1 MHSIYI
7 YIPFVCLALPNTRL
21 QYPLQT
27 KCWGVTGITLSV
39 RLSVFPYFFI
49 IASPKQINRYYWNFK
64 TLLSIYIQYIYNL
77 GMRLKEDINPGPK
90 ISRKIIQELFVRE
103 GGAIF
108 LVKYCFS
115 LYISFNISVV
125 PLNSILVIY
134 FNQLIHMHFSLNSIY
149 FQISI
154 YTWQH
159 IDTNTRKMDWKH
171 IDTNTWKMD
180 WKTSYLKLI

>member
-1 MHSIYI
+1 VHSIYI

-27 KCWGVTGITLSV
+27 KFWGITGITLSV

-64 TLLSIYIQYIYNL
+64 TLLSIYIYSIYTTWGCDWRKIL
-77 GMRLKEDINPGPK
+77 IRVQK
-90 ISRKIIQELFVRE
+90 ISREIIQELFVRE
-103 GGAIF
+103 RRAIF

-134 FNQLIHMHFSLNSIY
+134 FNHLTKYVN
-149 FQISI
+149 
-154 YTWQH
+154 
-159 IDTNTRKMDWKH
+159 
-171 IDTNTWKMD
+171 
-180 WKTSYLKLI
+180 